1 MIFNFNAAEVFKI
14 AVEIE
19 ENGKRFYE
27 QSLTCIDD
35 PEVKKLFE
43 ELAREEVE
51 HKKKFQSILAELPKE
66 AAAPTVFDPDNQEA
80 QYIKMMA
87 DQHVFAKS
95 SSVDSKVCEL
105 RDMRDALR
113 LAIDFEKDSVIFF
126 LSMQDATDNKKGKDL
141 INLLVK
147 EEQEHLRRLSAQLH
161 RVTRK

>member
-19 ENGKRFYE
+19 ENGKNFYE
-27 QSLTCIDD
+27 QSLACIDD
-35 PEVKKLFE
+35 AEVKKLFE

-51 HKKKFQSILAELPKE
+51 HKRKFQSILAELPKE
-66 AAAPTVFDPDNQEA
+66 ATAPTVFDPENKEA
-80 QYIKMMA
+80 EYIKMMA

-95 SSVDSKVCEL
+95 GSVDSKVCEL
-105 RDMRDALR
+105 NDMRDALR

-126 LSMQDATDNKKGKDL
+126 LSMQEATDSKKGKEL
-141 INLLVK
+141 ISLLVK
-147 EEQEHLRRLSAQLH
+147 EEQEHLRRLSVELH

>member
-27 QSLTCIDD
+27 QSLSCIDD
-35 PEVKKLFE
+35 PEVKQLFE
-43 ELAREEVE
+43 ELASEEVQ
-51 HKKKFQSILAELPKE
+51 HKKKFQSMLAELPKE
-66 AAAPTVFDPDNQEA
+66 AAAPTVFDPDNQQA
-80 QYIKMMA
+80 QYIRMMA
-87 DQHVFAKS
+87 DQHVFARS
-95 SSVDSKVCEL
+95 ESVDTKVCEL
-105 RDMRDALR
+105 KDMRDALR

-126 LSMQDATDNKKGKDL
+126 LSMQEATDSKKGKEL
-141 INLLVK
+141 VNLLVK